1 MSRSCKARAI
11 KSIRPSAS
19 IASAALAICRSAYNP
34 GYPPTESSGNVA
46 PSGSVKIPTGICDG
60 KGSAILNGQTIT
72 AVADQSLQPGDCR
85 WGFTLA
91 TQAYRQIWLH
101 TML

>member
-1 MSRSCKARAI
+1 
-11 KSIRPSAS
+11 
-19 IASAALAICRSAYNP
+19 
-34 GYPPTESSGNVA
+34 
-46 PSGSVKIPTGICDG
+46 VKIPTGICDG